1 MTEVI
6 DRVQEDQALKAKHAA
21 MWASGDY
28 PAVATELIPDLG
40 PALVTAA
47 GISAGDKV
55 LDVAAG
61 TGNAALPAAELGA
74 NVVATDLT
82 PELLETG
89 RGYAEARGVEIE
101 WRVADAEALPFADNE
116 FDVTISSVGV
126 MFAPHHQETADELL
140 RVTRPGGTISVLN
153 WTPQGFIGQVF
164 ATMKPFAPPPPKGAQ
179 SPPLWGTEEHVSALL
194 GDEISDV
201 VVRREKLQ
209 VNHFETPEGFRDY
222 FKACY
227 GPTISV
233 YKFIADQPERVAEL
247 DRAMVDVAARFTTGT
262 TMEWEYLIFT
272 ARKND

>member
-6 DRVQEDQALKAKHAA
+6 DRVQADQALKAKHAA

-40 PALVTAA
+40 PALVSAA

-74 NVVATDLT
+74 HVVATDLT

-89 RGYAEARGVEIE
+89 RGYAEARGVELE
-101 WRVADAEALPFADNE
+101 WRVADAEALPFADDE

-153 WTPQGFIGQVF
+153 WTPEGFIGQVF
-164 ATMKPFAPPPPKGAQ
+164 ATMKPFAPPPPAGRAAAAFV
-179 SPPLWGTEEHVSALL
+179 GH
-194 GDEISDV
+194 
-201 VVRREKLQ
+201 RRARQ
-209 VNHFETPEGFRDY
+209 R
-222 FKACY
+222 
-227 GPTISV
+227 
-233 YKFIADQPERVAEL
+233 
-247 DRAMVDVAARFTTGT
+247 AAR
-262 TMEWEYLIFT
+262 
-272 ARKND
+272 